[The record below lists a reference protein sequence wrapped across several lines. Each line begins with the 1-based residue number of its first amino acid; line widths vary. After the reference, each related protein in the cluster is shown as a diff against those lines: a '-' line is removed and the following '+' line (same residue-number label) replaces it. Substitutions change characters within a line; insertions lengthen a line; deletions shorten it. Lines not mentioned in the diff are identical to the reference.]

1 MAERVQ
7 DRRRH
12 PRIDMDVGATITAAD
27 GGFEARVKNI
37 SLSGLLL
44 YSEKPVPEMTIV
56 GMRLALPEQVQ
67 RNIPA
72 MAFEISGAV
81 VRCDPIEN
89 GEDGYELAVFL
100 TDMPRESREAL
111 HDFIKNRMV

>member
-12 PRIDMDVGATITAAD
+12 PRVDLDVGAVITSAE
-27 GGFEARVKNI
+27 GGFEAQVKNI

-44 YSEKPVPEMTIV
+44 YSSRSVEEMTIV
-56 GMRLALPEQVQ
+56 GMRLSLPAQPE
-67 RNIPA
+67 RNMPA
-72 MAFEISGAV
+72 IVFEISGAV
-81 VRCDPIEN
+81 VRCDPV
-89 GEDGYELAVFL
+89 EDGSGRYELAVFL

-111 HDFIKNRMV
+111 HDFIKHRTT